1 MREKAKALRQ
11 RAYEALSYSKKDAA
25 IDKEDRKKT
34 LPIYLACLKPSWKYI
49 VIYVLIILLDVAM
62 EIMIPFMSGLLIRYG
77 VEGYGALTPSGAPQP
92 LIVGGGIDQPAMS
105 SVWFFGGLM
114 VGCAFLAI
122 LFQTVG
128 MKMCAILSSDFVER
142 LRNTIFGKAE
152 ELSFSNIAKFPVS
165 KLTTMLSNDC
175 NNIRFFVLMFIRMGA
190 KQGFM
195 ILFCFAFIFSLNWF
209 IGAITVPLTILAFG
223 IIMLIIKKTRPEFIM
238 TQTAIDYLNRDVEE
252 DTEGVREV
260 KAFCREGY
268 MDEKFAE
275 ANENLTYVTYSSV
288 SKMGLSSAITTF
300 SINVTIG
307 LIQLFG
313 GFSMINTAN
322 GNALWQFFNNG
333 NPLFD
338 AGELSM
344 LTSFAA
350 LLTMAFSYMTMLFQ
364 YYGRAEASKER
375 IDRLLSEKI
384 DILYDPKEPREGF
397 DPDALSSGEVEFDD
411 VLFSYVGDP
420 KKPALGP
427 LSFKIEEGTTVG
439 IVGGTG
445 SGKSSLVNLIPRLY
459 DPTAGTVKIGGH
471 DVKDYSLKALRDDI
485 GVVLQN
491 NVLFTG
497 TIRSNVQWGKKGA
510 SDAEIYEALD
520 IAQASDFVNSFP
532 DKLSTH
538 ITQGGRSVSG
548 GQKQRLCIA
557 RAVIKKPKILILD
570 DSTSACD
577 TDTSS
582 RIHAQLRNHLKGTTV
597 FLIAQRIDSVR
608 DCDVIFVLDNGALV
622 GKGTHEELL
631 KDCKIYREIEE
642 IQRKGVD

>member
-1 MREKAKALRQ
+1 MREKAKAIRQ

-25 IDKEDRKKT
+25 IEKEDRKKT

-122 LFQTVG
+122 LFQTIG

-384 DILYDPKEPREGF
+384 DILYDPKEPHDGF
-397 DPDALSSGEVEFDD
+397 EPDALSSGEVEFDD

-471 DVKDYSLKALRDDI
+471 DVKDYSLKALRNDI

-497 TIRSNVQWGKKGA
+497 TIRSNIQWGKKGA

-532 DKLSTH
+532 DKLSAPV
-538 ITQGGRSVSG
+538 TQGGRSVSG

-577 TDTSS
+577 TDTSA
-582 RIHAQLRNHLKGTTV
+582 RIHAQLRNRLKGTTV

>member
-1 MREKAKALRQ
+1 MREKTKALRR
-11 RAYEALSYSKKDAA
+11 RAYEALSYSKEDAS
-25 IDKEDRKKT
+25 IDKEDRRKT

-49 VIYVLIILLDVAM
+49 VIYLFIILVDVAL

-77 VEGYGALTPSGAPQP
+77 IEGYGALTPSGAPQP
-92 LIVGGGIDQPAMS
+92 LIVGGGIDQPAMA
-105 SVWFFGGLM
+105 SVWLYGGIM
-114 VGCAFLAI
+114 VACAFCAI
-122 LFQTVG
+122 FFQTFG
-128 MKMCAILSSDFVER
+128 MKMVAILSSDFVER

-209 IGAITVPLTILAFG
+209 IGVITVPLTILSFA
-223 IIMLIIKKTRPEFIM
+223 IIMVIIKKTRPEFIM
-238 TQTAIDYLNRDVEE
+238 TQTAIDYVNRDVEE
-252 DTEGVREV
+252 DTDGVREV
-260 KAFCREGY
+260 KAFCREGH

-307 LIQLFG
+307 LIQLLG

-322 GNALWQFFNNG
+322 GNELWQLFNNG

-350 LLTMAFSYMTMLFQ
+350 LLTLAFSYMTMLFQ

-384 DILYDPKEPREGF
+384 DILYNPKEREEGF
-397 DPDALSSGEVEFDD
+397 DPDSLSSGEVEFDN

-427 LSFKIEEGTTVG
+427 ISFKIAEGTTVG

-445 SGKSSLVNLIPRLY
+445 SGKSSLVNLIPRLF
-459 DPTAGTVKIGGH
+459 DPTEGTVKVGGH
-471 DVKDYSLKALRDDI
+471 DVKDYSLKALRNDI

-491 NVLFTG
+491 NLLFTG
-497 TIRSNVQWGKKGA
+497 TIRSNIQWGKKGA

-520 IAQASDFVNSFP
+520 VAQASDFVNSFA
-532 DKLSTH
+532 DKLSTPV
-538 ITQGGRSVSG
+538 TQGGRSVSG

-577 TDTSS
+577 TDTSA
-582 RIHAQLRNHLKGTTV
+582 RIHSQLRNKLKGTTV
-597 FLIAQRIDSVR
+597 FLIAQRIDSVK
-608 DCDVIFVLDNGALV
+608 DCDIIFVLDNGALV
-622 GKGTHEELL
+622 GKGTHEELI
-631 KDCKIYREIEE
+631 KNCKIYQEIEE